1 MGQKIIQSTLIKAIN
16 DLNFEKVDFVRF
28 KGEYSVR
35 GNIVDIFTIN
45 YKQPIRIEFISNYIS
60 EISFVAVKELEPEY
74 IKRRERILKT
84 LPELK
89 SLKEGDYVVHIDH
102 GIGIF
107 RGFKE
112 EENNKYF
119 EIEYAP
125 PSNSVNFDKLLVPV
139 DKSDK
144 LNLYYGFDK
153 PTVHRLSTQT

>member
-1 MGQKIIQSTLIKAIN
+1 MLIKAIN

-45 YKQPIRIEFISNYIS
+45 YLKPIRIEFVSNYVS
-60 EISFVAVKELEPEY
+60 EIGFMTVKELEPEY
-74 IKRRERILKT
+74 IKRREKILKS

-107 RGFKE
+107 KGFKE
-112 EENNKYF
+112 EDDNKYF

-125 PSNSVNFDKLLVPV
+125 PSNSNNPDKLLVPI

-153 PTVHRLSTQT
+153 PTIHRLSTQT